1 MEDAQAP
8 EHAAAGHAT
17 VPEQRSLI
25 ELAGVARR
33 YDMGEVTVT
42 ALEDVDLRIER
53 GEFVVVLG
61 GSERVWS
68 IDQRA
73 PGLREHG
80 E

>member
-1 MEDAQAP
+1 MIEDAQAP

-53 GEFVVVLG
+53 GDSSSSSVRRG
-61 GSERVWS
+61 AAR
-68 IDQRA
+68 R
-73 PGLREHG
+73 RC
-80 E
+80 